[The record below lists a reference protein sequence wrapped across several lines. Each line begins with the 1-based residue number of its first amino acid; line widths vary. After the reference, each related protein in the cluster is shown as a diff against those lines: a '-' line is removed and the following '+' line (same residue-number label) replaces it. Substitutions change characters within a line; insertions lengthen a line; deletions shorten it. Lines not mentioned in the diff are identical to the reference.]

1 MKAFILSQ
9 VAVQKALLANNNNGY
24 PILSDAEFT
33 IITKRMTEV
42 HESIIDIITEHTTAK
57 LDFEGMG
64 NMISSMFIKHSRRT
78 KLEDDIW
85 VYRRAKAMAMTALEL
100 AIMSADDVS
109 SEYKNELLKKK
120 RFVNGDNGRK
130 KLITFD
136 WHRNYFSCHGEY
148 ESESLAYLETGEFPR
163 GLSRTAGELG
173 SGTVSDPI
181 SGVVIKLSKHHKNKL
196 RQLASVRHTWR
207 KLEEKELFD
216 WMKSSDSFKEQMEA
230 TRSKTKLVKKYKAQ
244 AQFVS
249 QMGDEESIYS
259 LYRYQSSGRFQAM
272 FGMQDVGFHTGG
284 KLLWRFAFNRVV
296 SWEDTVMARFIVTQ
310 LWSKATR
317 KKPLSFKQ
325 AQKTYKS
332 RSNDILEWLSTYES
346 YDLVKGTYWKD
357 VRDEILLKIKGGKTN
372 IMLHVDLTAS
382 GSITHALSFHSKKLG
397 GAVNMTGNKIPR
409 DFHSEMM
416 DRSPLNDRD
425 LVKQEIQNPWTHGSG
440 LKRPADAMG
449 VDVAEFREILS
460 SAYGPEAL
468 YPEMIGGLTSDL
480 TTGNDQIIFM
490 KRADGFLS
498 FGKSYYQ
505 GGVSNIKYPSCM
517 QEKVNII
524 KMFGN
529 EPIRFGNN
537 NKNKVINVSKTED
550 INGKI
555 ISKAQS
561 GAKIRHLHAIGS
573 HAVESMGTSWVYDK
587 VTQPLASV
595 HDDYFSTGKGLFQ
608 VFKHLK
614 SFHLWV
620 YDNAPV
626 QGMIKDAFDRKG
638 IDIDVDAMFPKGTLT
653 RAQVAASQSFLQ
665 P

>member
-1 MKAFILSQ
+1 MKKFILNQ
-9 VAVQKALLANNNNGY
+9 TAVKITTKVNSNGGY
-24 PILSDAEFT
+24 PILNEGELQAIVD
-33 IITKRMTEV
+33 RMNEV
-42 HESIIDIITEHTTAK
+42 HENVIDIITDHTTEK

-64 NMISSMFIKHSRRT
+64 NMISSLFFKAARRN

-100 AIMSADDVS
+100 AIVSADDIS
-109 SEYKNELLKKK
+109 SEYKNEIIKKK
-120 RFVNGDNGRK
+120 RFVKGDNGRK
-130 KLITFD
+130 KLVIYD
-136 WHRNYFSCHGEY
+136 WHRNFFTCHGEY
-148 ESESLAYLETGEFPR
+148 ESEALAYLDTGDFPR
-163 GLSRTAGELG
+163 GLARESGELG
-173 SGTVSDPI
+173 SGVVTDTI
-181 SGVVIKLSKHHKNKL
+181 SGTRIKVSSHHKNKL

-207 KLEEKELFD
+207 KFNEDELFA
-216 WMKSSDSFKEQMEA
+216 WMKSSKSFKEQMEA

-244 AQFVS
+244 AAFVS

-284 KLLWRFAFNRVV
+284 KLLWRFAFNRTV

-310 LWSKATR
+310 LWSKETR
-317 KKPLSFKQ
+317 GKALSFKQ
-325 AQKTYKS
+325 AQKTYKTHEVK
-332 RSNDILEWLSTYES
+332 ILEWLVTHEEK
-346 YDLVKGTYWKD
+346 DLIKNTYWND
-357 VRDEILLKIKGGKTN
+357 VRYEILLKAKGGKTN
-372 IMLHVDLTAS
+372 IMLHLDLTAS
-382 GSITHALSFHSKKLG
+382 GPMTHALSFHAEKLG
-397 GAVNMTGNKIPR
+397 AAVNMTGNKVPR

-416 DRSPLNDRD
+416 DRSPLDNRD

-440 LKRPADAMG
+440 LKRPATAMS
-449 VDVAEFREILS
+449 VDVKEFRDILS
-460 SAYGPEAL
+460 SAYGDEAL
-468 YPEMIGGLTSDL
+468 YPEVIGGLTADL
-480 TTGNDQIIFM
+480 TTGSDQIIFM
-490 KRADGFLS
+490 KRADNFLS

-505 GGVSNIKYPSCM
+505 GAVSKIKYPSCIS
-517 QEKVNII
+517 EAINVVS
-524 KMFGN
+524 MFGN
-529 EPIRFGNN
+529 EPIRFGNV
-537 NKNKVINVSKTED
+537 NKNKIVNVTKTED
-550 INGKI
+550 INGKV
-555 ISKAQS
+555 ISKALS
-561 GAKIRHLHAIGS
+561 GAKIRHLHAITA